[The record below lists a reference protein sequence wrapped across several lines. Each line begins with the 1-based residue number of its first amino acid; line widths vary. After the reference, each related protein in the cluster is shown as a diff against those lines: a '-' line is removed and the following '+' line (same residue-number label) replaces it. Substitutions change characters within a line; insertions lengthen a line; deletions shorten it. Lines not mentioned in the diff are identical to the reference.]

1 MSVSLEEW
9 STALGLEVSEVVED
23 ERPIVRLT
31 RFHQWNESYPVMIYG
46 DQKTEKLLCLAES
59 VARTP
64 STVLLRGESGV
75 GKEVM
80 ARFIHRES
88 PRADK
93 PFVAINCA
101 ALPPSLLESELFGHN
116 KGAFSGAHKEHVGVF
131 ERADGG
137 TLLLDE
143 VTEMPMELQA
153 KLLRVVQERKVCR
166 VGGTKERAVDIRI
179 IATTNRDLKSY
190 VDDGE
195 FRADLYY
202 RLNVFPLHMA
212 PLRERRDDI
221 APLVRYHL
229 GKIAATTHPGL
240 RGLTHDAMCKLKSYT
255 YPGNV
260 RELLNIL
267 QRAVIM
273 AGRADLVDVEHLLFE
288 TNIACMT
295 SYASDDDASHD
306 APEHTVTTLAGDDP
320 LEDVQREVILNAL
333 ARFNGNRTQTA
344 RALGVSVRTIR
355 NKIRTYREQGIPVP
369 E

>member
-1 MSVSLEEW
+1 MSASLEEW
-9 STALGLEVSEVVED
+9 SSALGLEVSEVFED

-31 RFHQWNESYPVMIYG
+31 RFHQWDDSYPVMVYG
-46 DQKTEKLLCLAES
+46 DDKTEKLLCLAES

-116 KGAFSGAHKEHVGVF
+116 KGAFSGAHKDHKGVF

-143 VTEMPMELQA
+143 VTEMPLELQA
-153 KLLRVVQERKVCR
+153 KLLRVIQERKVRR
-166 VGGTKERAVDIRI
+166 VGGTKEHPVDIRI
-179 IATTNRDLKSY
+179 IATTNRDLKAY

-202 RLNVFPLHMA
+202 RLNVFPLRMT
-212 PLRERRDDI
+212 PLRERPDDI

-229 GKIAATTHPGL
+229 GRIAATTHPGL
-240 RGLTHDAMCKLKSYT
+240 RGLTQDAMRKLQSYT

-273 AGRADLVDVEHLLFE
+273 AGRSDMVDVEHLMFE
-288 TNIACMT
+288 TNVECLA
-295 SYASDDDASHD
+295 SYRQSDG
-306 APEHTVTTLAGDDP
+306 PEHTVTIRAGDDP
-320 LEDVQREVILNAL
+320 LDDVQREVILNAL